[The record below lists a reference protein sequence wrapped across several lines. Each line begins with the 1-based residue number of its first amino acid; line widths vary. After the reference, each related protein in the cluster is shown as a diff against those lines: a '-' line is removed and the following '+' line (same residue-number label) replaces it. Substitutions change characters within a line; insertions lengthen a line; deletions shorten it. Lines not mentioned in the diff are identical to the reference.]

1 MKSGIAVV
9 IIAGICA
16 ALFGWLSLISLH
28 TYQADGNLFSVTS
41 ISQVRGTTTL
51 VRAVECG
58 AVALIC
64 ALIFL
69 GGILAFVYPRDGKQ
83 LKPSNG
89 NNAQVEVAAH
99 LDAPAEWTCARCGE
113 ENPGNF
119 DECWI
124 CLATRPGE
132 SAG

>member
-9 IIAGICA
+9 IIAGFCTV
-16 ALFGWLSLISLH
+16 LFGWLSLRSWH
-28 TYQADGNLFSVTS
+28 TYQADGNLFIVTS
-41 ISQVRGTTTL
+41 IGRVSGTTTL

-69 GGILAFVYPRDGKQ
+69 GGILAFVYPRDGSL
-83 LKPSNG
+83 LKPPIG
-89 NNAQVEVAAH
+89 DNAQGEVAADR
-99 LDAPAEWTCARCGE
+99 DAPAEWTCDGCGE

-119 DECWI
+119 HECWK